1 MLSLRNHE
9 FLVVITNKAKNSYIW
24 VGNTGPN
31 CIFYAKNMSLR
42 DYDDFG
48 KGNIGS
54 GGQFYELINVRTQ
67 IVARWK
73 FMNLQDD
80 L

>member
-1 MLSLRNHE
+1 MPLN
-9 FLVVITNKAKNSYIW
+9 
-24 VGNTGPN
+24 
-31 CIFYAKNMSLR
+31 IFYAKNMSLR
-42 DYDDFG
+42 DNDDFG

-67 IVARWK
+67 IVAQWK